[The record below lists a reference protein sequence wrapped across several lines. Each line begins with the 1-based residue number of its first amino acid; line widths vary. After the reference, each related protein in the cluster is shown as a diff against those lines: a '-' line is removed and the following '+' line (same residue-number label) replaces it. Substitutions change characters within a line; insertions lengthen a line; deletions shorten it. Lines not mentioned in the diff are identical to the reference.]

1 MTVVLKKRR
10 NQSSPLSTTEV
21 DSNWDTIQAALN
33 ASGTGDGT
41 VTSVSAGGL
50 SPLFTASVATATTT
64 PAITFAQVSQTANRV
79 LAAPDGSNGVP
90 VFRSL
95 VANDLSFT
103 MPIAKGGTNSATAL
117 VNDRVMVSSAGA
129 IVPSSTITTVEL
141 AFLDGIAGLTNGIL
155 RKDTTSLTTGAIN
168 LASADTTGIN
178 PVSKGG
184 TGLSFAPATPTNGQL
199 LIGNGSGFAAA
210 TITAGSGITVTNG
223 VGAITLASSIPT
235 INSLAGALTIA
246 AGTTGS
252 DIAINSSST
261 TITINIP
268 TATASARG
276 ALASA
281 DFTAF
286 NNKIGRNF
294 TTNNTIAFTS
304 PATDV
309 WYITGAATLPNITS
323 DDVGKVLFVKN
334 IGGANYDLTA
344 DGTDTIDGNVNTR
357 ITLHNS
363 PQSSVMLQAFNTVQW
378 RIIGNYGTTALG

>member
-50 SPLFTASVATATTT
+50 SPLFTTAVATDTTT
-64 PAITFAQVSQTANRV
+64 PAITFTQVSQTANRV
-79 LAAPDGSNGVP
+79 LAAPDGTNGVP
-90 VFRSL
+90 VFRNI
-95 VANDLSFT
+95 VANDLPVI
-103 MPIAKGGTNSATAL
+103 PIAKGGTNSTTAL

-129 IVPSSTITTVEL
+129 ILPSSTITTAEL

-184 TGLSFAPATPTNGQL
+184 TGLSATPANGQI

-210 TITAGSGITVTNG
+210 TITAGSGVTVTNG
-223 VGAITLASSIPT
+223 AGSITLASSIPS
-235 INSLAGALTIA
+235 INSLVGALTIA

-276 ALASA
+276 ALDSS
-281 DFTAF
+281 DFTVF
-286 NNKIGRNF
+286 SEKIGRSF
-294 TTNNTIAFTS
+294 VSGNTIDFTS
-304 PATDV
+304 DV
-309 WYITGAATLPNITS
+309 WYITGAATLPDITS

-334 IGGANYDLTA
+334 IGGLDYDLTA
-344 DGTDTIDGNVNTR
+344 YTGNTIDGNTNTR
-357 ITLHNS
+357 ITLRHS
-363 PQSSVMLQAFNTVQW
+363 PQSSVMLQVFNTAQW
-378 RIIGNYGTTALG
+378 QILAHYGTTTIGG

>member
-90 VFRSL
+90 VFRSI
-95 VANDLSFT
+95 VTADLPT
-103 MPIAKGGTNSATAL
+103 IPIAKGGTNSTTAL

-129 IVPSSTITTVEL
+129 ILPSSTITTAEL

-155 RKDTTSLTTGAIN
+155 RKGTTALSTGAID

-178 PVSKGG
+178 PVTKGG
-184 TGLSFAPATPTNGQL
+184 TGSSALPINGQL
-199 LIGNGSGFAAA
+199 LIGNGSGFALAR
-210 TITAGSGITVTNG
+210 ITAGSGITVTNEA
-223 VGAITLASSIPT
+223 GAITLASSIPT
-235 INSLAGALTIA
+235 INSLSGALTIA
-246 AGTTGS
+246 VGTSGS
-252 DIAINSSST
+252 NIAVNSSST

-281 DFTAF
+281 DFTTF
-286 NNKIGRNF
+286 NNKIGGAFTNSNTVNF
-294 TTNNTIAFTS
+294 TS
-304 PATDV
+304 DV
-309 WYITGAATLPNITS
+309 WYITGAATLPNITA

-334 IGGANYDLTA
+334 IGGANYNLTT

-357 ITLHNS
+357 ITLNHS
-363 PQSSVMLQAFNTVQW
+363 PQSSVILQAYTTTQW
-378 RIIGNYGTTALG
+378 QILAHYGTTTLGG

>member
-21 DSNWDTIQAALN
+21 DSNWGTIEAALN
-33 ASGTGDGT
+33 ASGTGNGT

-50 SPLFTASVATATTT
+50 SPLFTTAVATDTTT
-64 PAITFAQVSQTANRV
+64 PAITFTQVSQTANRV
-79 LAAPDGSNGVP
+79 LAAPDGTNGVP
-90 VFRSL
+90 VFRSI
-95 VANDLSFT
+95 VTNDLPVI
-103 MPIAKGGTNSATAL
+103 PIAKGGTNSSAAL
-117 VNDRVMVSSAGA
+117 VNGKVMVSNAGTIAESAD
-129 IVPSSTITTVEL
+129 VTTTEL
-141 AFLDGIAGLTNGIL
+141 AFLDGIGGLTNGIL

-184 TGLSFAPATPTNGQL
+184 TGLSAIPTNGQL

-210 TITAGSGITVTNG
+210 TITAGSGMTVTNG
-223 VGAITLASSIPT
+223 VGAITLASSIPS
-235 INSLAGALTIA
+235 INSLVGALTIA

-276 ALASA
+276 ALDSS
-281 DFTAF
+281 DFTVF
-286 NNKIGRNF
+286 SEKIGRSFVSGNA
-294 TTNNTIAFTS
+294 IDFTS
-304 PATDV
+304 DV
-309 WYITGAATLPNITS
+309 WYITGAATLPDITS

-334 IGGANYDLTA
+334 IGGLDYDLTA
-344 DGTDTIDGNVNTR
+344 YTGNTIDGNTNTR
-357 ITLHNS
+357 VTLRHS
-363 PQSSVMLQAFNTVQW
+363 PQSSVMLQVFNAAQW
-378 RIIGNYGTTALG
+378 QILAHYGTTTLGG

>member
-10 NQSSPLSTTEV
+10 NQSSPLSTTET

-79 LAAPDGSNGVP
+79 LAAPDGANGVP
-90 VFRSL
+90 VFRSI
-95 VANDLSFT
+95 VTNDLPT
-103 MPIAKGGTNSATAL
+103 IPIAKGGTNSSTAL
-117 VNDRVMVSSAGA
+117 VNDRVMVSNSGS
-129 IVPSSTITTVEL
+129 IVPSSTVTTAEL

-184 TGLSFAPATPTNGQL
+184 TGLSATPANGQI

-210 TITAGSGITVTNG
+210 TITAGSGVTVTNG
-223 VGAITLASSIPT
+223 AGSITLASSIPT
-235 INSLAGALTIA
+235 INSLSGALTIA
-246 AGTTGS
+246 VGTSGS
-252 DIAINSSST
+252 NIAVNSSST

-276 ALASA
+276 ALDSS
-281 DFTAF
+281 DFTVF
-286 NNKIGRNF
+286 SEKIGRNF
-294 TTNNTIAFTS
+294 TTGNDIDFS
-304 PATDV
+304 SDI
-309 WYITGAATLPNITS
+309 WYITGAATLPDITS

-334 IGGANYDLTA
+334 IGGLDYNLTA
-344 DGTDTIDGNVNTR
+344 YTGNTIDGNTNTR
-357 ITLHNS
+357 VTLRHS
-363 PQSSVMLQAFNTVQW
+363 PQSSVMLQVFNAAQW
-378 RIIGNYGTTALG
+378 QILAHYGTTTLGG

>member
-21 DSNWDTIQAALN
+21 DSNWDTIEVALN

-90 VFRSL
+90 VFRSI
-95 VANDLSFT
+95 VTADLPT
-103 MPIAKGGTNSATAL
+103 IPIAKGGTNSTTAL
-117 VNDRVMVSSAGA
+117 VNDRVMVSSAGS
-129 IVPSSTITTVEL
+129 ILPSSTITTAEL

-184 TGLSFAPATPTNGQL
+184 TGSSATPTNGQL

-210 TITAGSGITVTNG
+210 TITAGSGVTVTNG
-223 VGAITLASSIPT
+223 AGSITLASSIPT
-235 INSLAGALTIA
+235 INSLSGALTIA
-246 AGTTGS
+246 VGTSGS
-252 DIAINSSST
+252 NIAVNSSST

-276 ALASA
+276 ALSSG
-281 DFTAF
+281 DFVSF
-286 NNKIGRNF
+286 SEKIGRNF
-294 TTNNTIAFTS
+294 TTGNTVDFS
-304 PATDV
+304 SDV
-309 WYITGAATLPNITS
+309 WYITGAATLPDITA

-334 IGGANYDLTA
+334 IGGANYNLTT

-357 ITLHNS
+357 ITLNHS
-363 PQSSVMLQAFNTVQW
+363 PQSSVILQAYTTTQW
-378 RIIGNYGTTALG
+378 QILAHYGTTAVGT

>member
-21 DSNWDTIQAALN
+21 DSNWDTIEVALN

-90 VFRSL
+90 VFRSI
-95 VANDLSFT
+95 VTADLPT
-103 MPIAKGGTNSATAL
+103 IPIAKGGTNSTTAL
-117 VNDRVMVSSAGA
+117 VNDRVMVSSSGA
-129 IVPSSTITTVEL
+129 ILPSSTITTAEL

-178 PVSKGG
+178 PVTKGG
-184 TGLSFAPATPTNGQL
+184 TGLSATPTNGQI

-210 TITAGSGITVTNG
+210 TITAGSGVTVTNG
-223 VGAITLASSIPT
+223 AGSITLASSIPT
-235 INSLAGALTIA
+235 INSLSGALTIA
-246 AGTTGS
+246 VGTSGS
-252 DIAINSSST
+252 NIAVNSSST

-276 ALASA
+276 ALSSG
-281 DFTAF
+281 DFVSF
-286 NNKIGRNF
+286 SEKIGRNF
-294 TTNNTIAFTS
+294 TTGNTVDFS
-304 PATDV
+304 SDV
-309 WYITGAATLPNITS
+309 WYITGAATLPDITA

-334 IGGANYDLTA
+334 IGGANYNLTT

-357 ITLHNS
+357 ITLNHS
-363 PQSSVMLQAFNTVQW
+363 PQSSVILQAYTTTQW
-378 RIIGNYGTTALG
+378 QILAHYGTTAVGT

>member
-21 DSNWDTIQAALN
+21 DSNWDTIEVALN
-33 ASGTGDGT
+33 ASGTGNGT

-79 LAAPDGSNGVP
+79 LAAPDGANGVP
-90 VFRSL
+90 VFRSI

-103 MPIAKGGTNSATAL
+103 MPIAKGGTNSAIAL

-129 IVPSSTITTVEL
+129 IVPSGTITTAEL

-184 TGLSFAPATPTNGQL
+184 TGLSATPTNGQI

-210 TITAGSGITVTNG
+210 TITAGSGVTVTNG
-223 VGAITLASSIPT
+223 AGSITLASSIPT
-235 INSLAGALTIA
+235 INSLSGALTIA
-246 AGTTGS
+246 VGTSGS
-252 DIAINSSST
+252 NIAVNSSST

-276 ALASA
+276 ALSSG
-281 DFTAF
+281 DFVSF
-286 NNKIGRNF
+286 SEKIGRNF
-294 TTNNTIAFTS
+294 TTGIDIDFS
-304 PATDV
+304 SDI
-309 WYITGAATLPNITS
+309 WYITAAADLPPIS
-323 DDVGKVLFVKN
+323 DDDVGKVLFVKN
-334 IGGANYDLTA
+334 IGGADYILSA
-344 DGTDTIDGNVNTR
+344 DGSNTIDGNTNTQ
-357 ITLHNS
+357 ITLRHS
-363 PQSSVMLQAFNTVQW
+363 PQSSVMLQAFSITQW
-378 RIIGNYGTTALG
+378 QVLAHYGTTTLGT

>member
-21 DSNWDTIQAALN
+21 DSNWDTIEVALN
-33 ASGTGDGT
+33 ASGTGNGT

-79 LAAPDGSNGVP
+79 LAAPDGANGVP
-90 VFRSL
+90 VFRSI
-95 VANDLSFT
+95 VTADLPT
-103 MPIAKGGTNSATAL
+103 IPIAKGGTNSSTAL
-117 VNDRVMVSSAGA
+117 VNDRVMVSNAGA
-129 IVPSSTITTVEL
+129 IVPSSTVTTAEL

-184 TGLSFAPATPTNGQL
+184 TGLSATPTNGQI

-210 TITAGSGITVTNG
+210 TITAGSGVTVTNG
-223 VGAITLASSIPT
+223 AGSITLASSIPT
-235 INSLAGALTIA
+235 INSLSGALTIA
-246 AGTTGS
+246 VGTSGS
-252 DIAINSSST
+252 NIAVNSSST

-276 ALASA
+276 ALASG
-281 DFTAF
+281 DFVSF
-286 NNKIGRNF
+286 SEKIGRNF
-294 TTNNTIAFTS
+294 TTGIDIDFS
-304 PATDV
+304 SDI
-309 WYITGAATLPNITS
+309 WYITAAADLPPIS
-323 DDVGKVLFVKN
+323 DDDVGKVLFVKN
-334 IGGANYDLTA
+334 IGGADYILSA
-344 DGTDTIDGNVNTR
+344 DGSNTIDGNTNTQ
-357 ITLHNS
+357 ITLRHS
-363 PQSSVMLQAFNTVQW
+363 PQSSVMLQAFSITQW
-378 RIIGNYGTTALG
+378 QVLAHYGTTTLGT

>member
-33 ASGTGDGT
+33 APSANGT

-50 SPLFTASVATATTT
+50 SPLFTTAVATGTTT

-90 VFRSL
+90 VFRSI
-95 VANDLSFT
+95 ATADLPT
-103 MPIAKGGTNSATAL
+103 IPIAKGGTNSTTAL

-129 IVPSSTITTVEL
+129 ILPSSTITTAEL

-178 PVSKGG
+178 PISKGG
-184 TGLSFAPATPTNGQL
+184 TGSSATPIDGQL
-199 LIGNGSGFAAA
+199 LIGNGSGFALAR
-210 TITAGSGITVTNG
+210 ITAGSGITVTNG

-235 INSLAGALTIA
+235 INSLSGALTIA
-246 AGTTGS
+246 VGTSGS
-252 DIAINSSST
+252 NIAVNSSST

-281 DFTAF
+281 DFTTF

-294 TTNNTIAFTS
+294 TTNNTITFAF
-304 PATDV
+304 DV
-309 WYITGAATLPNITS
+309 WYITGAATLPNITA
-323 DDVGKVLFVKN
+323 DDIGKVLFVKN
-334 IGGANYDLTA
+334 IGGVNNTLTA
-344 DGTDTIDGNVNTR
+344 FAGDTIDGDASTR
-357 ITLHNS
+357 ITLNHS
-363 PQSSVMLQAFNTVQW
+363 PQSSVLLQAYTQSQW
-378 RIIGNYGTTALG
+378 QILAHYGTTTLGG